1 MKNRFSK
8 PNSVI
13 KKIVILC
20 ILGLSVHS
28 LSAQKK
34 AVDDSA
40 YQTWQRINSKSLSYN
55 GKWMSYSTVFQD
67 EEKENK
73 KQIIIQEVPKGKRLV
88 LDNVSDLKFIGK
100 KDWIQYS
107 KKDTLLLQ
115 NLKSGL
121 KRVWKSN
128 HYTSIL
134 EGTDILYYT
143 RPETPKGN
151 FFLQRLVCYNLESND
166 SLAINNV
173 KSSRILKNKSIFYVQ
188 VENDKVFLK
197 HGFIGGKQET
207 VYSGNAADFGDFQ
220 LNGKEDGGSFTLRTN
235 NGTDFN
241 MLYYF
246 SLKTNSVKPVF
257 NYDEIAI
264 NDAAYSIAK
273 AAYGL
278 NENTNLIPLM
288 LNEKKRPENTQM
300 PRSEIEIWKSRQG
313 TMERRQE
320 LLRNS
325 KTAPSEQK
333 YFYDIKNKKCIKLAD
348 TGEFDQLL
356 VPESGN
362 FKGVFGIDKKP
373 YAVEVDW
380 TFNERIDL
388 FWIDAATGKSTKIIK
403 GTTANPIWNP
413 QGTFAVFYD
422 DQKKSWMVFDTAEN
436 ALQFKNIS
444 ARIPFAVFNDEVDMA
459 SVNTAYGIAGWLNDG
474 NTVVLY
480 DQYDMWAIDLTNQK
494 PAYAI
499 TQGYGRKNKVVLR
512 LGEVGY
518 GGDLTNK
525 KAITL
530 VGFDAEHK
538 SKGIYKL
545 SNNTIT
551 KIFANP
557 DYDVK
562 IEATSG
568 DNSGVLFSKESY
580 TIFGDLWWAT
590 SNFGSQQRITDI
602 NPQQKE
608 YAWGT
613 SKLVTWKAF
622 NGKEN
627 QGNLYLPE
635 NYDPKKTYPV
645 LVHFYEKHTEEL
657 NQYQLPETSTSNIN
671 IPSYVSRGYI
681 VFQPDVHYTYGDPGN
696 SVYNDVISGVEYL
709 IAQGITEKGK
719 IGIQGHSFGGYET
732 SFLLTKSDVF
742 SCAIVGSGVSNFT
755 ANYPVMRSNG
765 LSTMFKYEVDQ
776 YRMSSSLFDNL
787 EGYIKN
793 SPLFSAKDIKTPTL
807 IFHNDG
813 DRAVPYQEGQ
823 SLFFALRRL
832 GKQAWLVNYKKEGHT
847 LDQANN
853 RKDWTN
859 KMQQYFD
866 YYLKGAERP
875 SWM

>member
-1 MKNRFSK
+1 MKK
-8 PNSVI
+8 TI
-13 KKIVILC
+13 ILC
-20 ILGLSVHS
+20 ILGLSMHS

-34 AVDDSA
+34 AVDESA

-67 EEKENK
+67 EQKENK
-73 KQIIIQEVPKGKRLV
+73 KQIIVQGAPKGKRFV
-88 LDNVSDLKFIGK
+88 FDNVSDLKFIGK
-100 KDWIQYS
+100 KDWVQYT
-107 KKDTLLLQ
+107 KKDTTLLQ

-121 KRVWKSN
+121 KRVWKSK
-128 HYTSIL
+128 HYTTIL
-134 EGTDILYYT
+134 EDTDILYYT
-143 RPETPKGN
+143 RPEAEKGA
-151 FFLQRLVCYNLESND
+151 FFLQRLVCYNVETND
-166 SLAINNV
+166 SSFVNNI
-173 KSSRILKNKSIFYVQ
+173 KSFRFLKNKFIFYLQ
-188 VENDKVFLK
+188 IEKDQAFLK
-197 HGFIGGKQET
+197 YGIPGGKQQT
-207 VYSGNAADFGDFQ
+207 VYSGKATDFGDFQ

-235 NGTDFN
+235 ENSGFN

-246 SLKTNSVKPVF
+246 SLKTNSVKPIF
-257 NYDEIAI
+257 NYDAI
-264 NDAAYSIAK
+264 SIDDPDYSISK
-273 AAYGL
+273 VAYGL
-278 NENTNLIPLM
+278 NENTNLISLM
-288 LNEKKRPENTQM
+288 LNGKNRPEITQI
-300 PRSEIEIWKSRQG
+300 PRSEIEIWKSGQG

-325 KTAPSEQK
+325 KTLPSEQK
-333 YFYDIKNKKCIKLAD
+333 YFYDIKNKKCIKLAAA
-348 TGEFDQLL
+348 GEFDQLL

-362 FKGVFGIDKKP
+362 FKGVFAIDKKP
-373 YAVEVDW
+373 YTVEVDW
-380 TFNERIDL
+380 TFNERNDIY
-388 FWIDAATGKSTKIIK
+388 WIDAATGKSTKVLTGVFGGIS
-403 GTTANPIWNP
+403 WNP
-413 QGTFAVFYD
+413 QGSFAVMYD
-422 DQKKSWMVFDTAEN
+422 EKQKEWMVFDAGSM
-436 ALQFKNIS
+436 QFKNIGS
-444 ARIPFAVFNDEVDMA
+444 QISFPVFDDNVDMK
-459 SVNTAYGIAGWLNDG
+459 SSNTAFGIAGWLNNG
-474 NTVVLY
+474 NSVVIY
-480 DQYDMWAIDLTNQK
+480 DQFDMWAIDLTNQK
-494 PAYAI
+494 APYCI

-512 LGEVGY
+512 LDGVSY
-518 GGDLTNK
+518 GGDLTDRK
-525 KAITL
+525 TIILT
-530 VGFDAEHK
+530 GFDVEHK

-545 SNNTIT
+545 SNNTVT
-551 KIFANP
+551 KVFANP

-562 IEATSG
+562 IEATSQ
-568 DNSGVLFSKESY
+568 DNSSVLFSKESY
-580 TIFGDLWWAT
+580 TVFNDLWWAT
-590 SNFGSQQRITDI
+590 SNFGSQLRLTDI

-613 SKLVTWKAF
+613 SKLVNWKAF

-732 SFLLTKSDVF
+732 SFLITKTDVF
-742 SCAIVGSGVSNFT
+742 SCGIVGSGVSNFT

-776 YRMSSSLFDNL
+776 YRMGSSLFDNL

-793 SPLFSAKDIKTPTL
+793 SPLFSVKNSTTPTL

-847 LDQANN
+847 LDQAGN
-853 RKDWTN
+853 RRDWTN

-866 YYLKGAERP
+866 FYLKGSARP
-875 SWM
+875 NWM